1 MYWITAIFYSVLF
14 CSNITNPCNT
24 HAHLNLFCQLVTLQ
38 TVCWQLVADTPDWR
52 STYWTGLQSCRCLCV
67 CVCVWLIRLCVGFYK
82 RKMDWLKK
90 KKEKEMYVW
99 ARKREN
105 DMLMSA
111 YCMNKRAGNVCMY
124 VWNANVSALSVF
136 LFVCAHE
143 LTDDDI
149 QYRTAA
155 HVIIGPRS
163 AYICFDKAVA
173 NMHSFK
179 PKLCFIG
186 SYKTVKSS
194 QNKKGTIIIIMLLM
208 IKQNSG
214 SKKMK

>member
-136 LFVCAHE
+136 FFVCAHE

-149 QYRTAA
+149 QYSTAA
-155 HVIIGPRS
+155 HVIIGP
-163 AYICFDKAVA
+163 ALHTFA
-173 NMHSFK
+173 
-179 PKLCFIG
+179 L
-186 SYKTVKSS
+186 
-194 QNKKGTIIIIMLLM
+194 
-208 IKQNSG
+208 IKQLPICIHSNLNFASLG
-214 SKKMK
+214 LTKQWRAVKTKKAQLS

>member
-1 MYWITAIFYSVLF
+1 MQHPRTLELILSACYPPDCVLTAGCRHTRL
-14 CSNITNPCNT
+14 TE
-24 HAHLNLFCQLVTLQ
+24 HLLDRPAELQ
-38 TVCWQLVADTPDWR
+38 ML
-52 STYWTGLQSCRCLCV
+52 V

-149 QYRTAA
+149 QYSCSCDYRA
-155 HVIIGPRS
+155 RS

-194 QNKKGTIIIIMLLM
+194 
-208 IKQNSG
+208 
-214 SKKMK
+214 

>member
-1 MYWITAIFYSVLF
+1 MQHPRTLELILSACYPPDCVLTAGCRHTRL
-14 CSNITNPCNT
+14 TE
-24 HAHLNLFCQLVTLQ
+24 HLLDRPAELQ
-38 TVCWQLVADTPDWR
+38 ML
-52 STYWTGLQSCRCLCV
+52 V

-149 QYRTAA
+149 QYSTAA
-155 HVIIGPRS
+155 HVIIGP
-163 AYICFDKAVA
+163 ALHTFA
-173 NMHSFK
+173 
-179 PKLCFIG
+179 L
-186 SYKTVKSS
+186 
-194 QNKKGTIIIIMLLM
+194 
-208 IKQNSG
+208 IKQLPICIHSNLNFASLG
-214 SKKMK
+214 LTKQWRAVKTKKEQLS

>member
-1 MYWITAIFYSVLF
+1 MQHPRTLELILSACYPPDCVLTAGCRHTRL
-14 CSNITNPCNT
+14 TE
-24 HAHLNLFCQLVTLQ
+24 HLLDRPAELQ
-38 TVCWQLVADTPDWR
+38 ML
-52 STYWTGLQSCRCLCV
+52 V